1 MRGGADNSEIFTTYS
16 GTVPGDAMDAI
27 IPSSSGDSFDVEW
40 QVNDDGELTKATME
54 GVFYPQTDPM
64 TYTVEFATTA
74 AEGHHRPG
82 PEVSGAAGQV
92 EVSRTSRVLLAMAAV
107 AVAFAAAD
115 TYVVVL
121 ALPDMMTGVGVPIDQ
136 LQRAAPI
143 VSGFLLGYVAM
154 LPLIG
159 RIADLRGRVPV
170 LVMALVLFALGS
182 LITTLA
188 YDMPSIV
195 AGRFLQGVGGG
206 GLVPATLALV
216 ADLYPVERRG
226 IPLGVVSA
234 VQEIGSVLG
243 PLFGAAVLA
252 VSDWRAI
259 FAINLAVGLVLAAA
273 IRALAPRP
281 TGGRRAAGR
290 AGSRH
295 RRRPP
300 PPRHLRRR
308 RRRLPP
314 TPGPDARPDVGP
326 ALHPLRRRRP
336 LADTDRHDR
345 GRRTPAAPR
354 LVLVRTATA
363 ARPPGL
369 VRVLV
374 EADLVGA
381 LLLALAL
388 GGVILAFATA
398 DPKIEV
404 FSPRGRWYLLGAV
417 VAATAF
423 VWHVRRAANPLV
435 PRGALRRTPAWGALL
450 VSFFVGAALI
460 AALIDIPLFAR
471 TTVYPDDQL
480 PAALVLVRFLLA
492 LPVGAVAGGYLI
504 RFLSPGVVTAVGML
518 MAAAAFVLMTRWGLT
533 TLEEPVANVAL
544 VVGGLGFGLALAP
557 VNAALLAFT
566 DDDVHGV
573 ATAFVVVSRMVGML
587 IGISAL
593 TTIGLRRYYAEQKV
607 ALLSRSSAT
616 AGAGARRSDLLRVA
630 GIAQEHAVFWGPP
643 GCAAVAAVLALGS
656 CGPPQPVT
664 AESHDHSWLGSEPW
678 PTSTTS
684 STPTGS
690 TPGTS
695 STPDSTASPTPAS
708 RWSRAWTRASIRCAC
723 WACPPATPRSSAT
736 PAGASRRRRSRR
748 WCSASTARGRAHPRR
763 PPHPLRDGHSH
774 PGGAARAGGGRPART
789 PWQGLGVIA
798 DQRDA
803 LARRRRCAPTR

>member
-1 MRGGADNSEIFTTYS
+1 MSR
-16 GTVPGDAMDAI
+16 
-27 IPSSSGDSFDVEW
+27 DVSR
-40 QVNDDGELTKATME
+40 A
-54 GVFYPQTDPM
+54 
-64 TYTVEFATTA
+64 
-74 AEGHHRPG
+74 
-82 PEVSGAAGQV
+82 
-92 EVSRTSRVLLAMAAV
+92 EVSRTSRLLLAMAAV

-259 FAINLAVGLVLAAA
+259 FAINLAVGLVLAVA
-273 IRALAPRP
+273 IRALAPRSP
-281 TGGRRAAGR
+281 SPG
-290 AGSRH
+290 
-295 RRRPP
+295 
-300 PPRHLRRR
+300 
-308 RRRLPP
+308 RRRLPDLVGVLLLLATLVAGAVVFLRP
-314 TPGPDARPDVGP
+314 SDLMRDLTWGRLFIPFAGDGRWLTPIGAVTMG
-326 ALHPLRRRRP
+326 ALVLLVAWCWFAPRP
-336 LADTDRHDR
+336 LLDLR
-345 GRRTPAAPR
+345 GW
-354 LVLVRTATA
+354 
-363 ARPPGL
+363 

-374 EADLVGA
+374 DADLVGA

-398 DPKIEV
+398 DPKVEV

-417 VAATAF
+417 VAAAAF
-423 VWHVRRAANPLV
+423 AWHVRRAANPLV

-492 LPVGAVAGGYLI
+492 LPVGAVVGGYLI
-504 RFLSPGVVTAVGML
+504 RLLSPGVVTAIGML

-544 VVGGLGFGLALAP
+544 VLGGLGFGLALAP

-566 DDDVHGV
+566 DDHVHGV

-593 TTIGLRRYYAEQKV
+593 TTIGLRRYYAEQKAV
-607 ALLSRSSAT
+607 PPVQDVCDGKSRCT
-616 AGAGARRSDLLRVA
+616 EFSDLLRVA
-630 GIAQEHAVFWGPP
+630 GIAQEHAVFWGAA
-643 GCAAVAAVLALGS
+643 GCAVVAAVLAL
-656 CGPPQPVT
+656 VLFR
-664 AESHDHSWLGSEPW
+664 EVR
-678 PTSTTS
+678 PT
-684 STPTGS
+684 
-690 TPGTS
+690 
-695 STPDSTASPTPAS
+695 
-708 RWSRAWTRASIRCAC
+708 R
-723 WACPPATPRSSAT
+723 
-736 PAGASRRRRSRR
+736 
-748 WCSASTARGRAHPRR
+748 
-763 PPHPLRDGHSH
+763 L
-774 PGGAARAGGGRPART
+774 PARDLFA
-789 PWQGLGVIA
+789 GNA
-798 DQRDA
+798 
-803 LARRRRCAPTR
+803 